1 MSLFRRCIYL
11 FGMSATA
18 SLRQPVDPRIRI
30 LIADDHALIR
40 KMVRVILEGY
50 ARFEVCGEAYDGAKA
65 IEEAQRLKPDVV
77 VLNVSMP
84 VVDGFAAARVIKEK
98 VPDTAIVIL
107 SANADKRFIDE
118 AKKIGVR
125 AYVAKTKAGE
135 ALVKAV
141 EASVIGGDFVLV
153 E

>member
-1 MSLFRRCIYL
+1 
-11 FGMSATA
+11 MSAAA
-18 SLRQPVDPRIRI
+18 SYTNLSDQKIRI

-40 KMVRVILEGY
+40 KMVRVILEENP
-50 ARFEVCGEAYDGAKA
+50 RFEVCGEAYNG
-65 IEEAQRLKPDVV
+65 EEAVEKTHQLKPDVV

-84 VVDGFAAARVIKEK
+84 VLDGFEAARVIKAKE
-98 VPDTAIVIL
+98 PGTAIVIL
-107 SANADKRFIDE
+107 SANADKRFIEE
-118 AKKIGVR
+118 ARKIGVR

-141 EASVIGGDFVLV
+141 EASVSGDDFVLV

>member
-1 MSLFRRCIYL
+1 
-11 FGMSATA
+11 MSATA
-18 SLRQPVDPRIRI
+18 SLRQPVDQKIRI

-50 ARFEVCGEAYDGAKA
+50 AQFEVCGEAHNGAKA

-84 VVDGFAAARVIKEK
+84 VVDGFAAARVIKAK

-118 AKKIGVR
+118 AKQIGVR

-141 EASVIGGDFVLV
+141 EASVIGDDFVLV

>member
-1 MSLFRRCIYL
+1 V
-11 FGMSATA
+11 SATA
-18 SLRQPVDPRIRI
+18 SLRQPVDQKIRI

-40 KMVRVILEGY
+40 KMVRVILEGH
-50 ARFEVCGEAYDGAKA
+50 ARFEVCGEVYDGAKA

-84 VVDGFAAARVIKEK
+84 VVDGFAAARVIKAK

>member
-1 MSLFRRCIYL
+1 
-11 FGMSATA
+11 MSATA
-18 SLRQPVDPRIRI
+18 SLRQPVDQKIRI

-50 ARFEVCGEAYDGAKA
+50 SRFEVCGEAYNGAKA

-84 VVDGFAAARVIKEK
+84 VVDGFAAARVIKAK

-141 EASVIGGDFVLV
+141 EASVIGDDFVLV